1 MQRTAGLDF
10 FDKARIWAGIV
21 VLLAGLVA
29 VLGSVVDWVTVTPP
43 PEPPAGVDFEEQPFA
58 TDESSAPFNGLEA
71 GDGWVTLAAGGF
83 EMAAGLLLIGRR
95 RGGWLGVLATI
106 PMGAVAI
113 SIYKQLGSP
122 TSDLMERTNTVG
134 DADPGLGLTLIAGAA
149 LVGLIASVIGVA
161 ATPKNQSVIT

>member
-1 MQRTAGLDF
+1 MQRTEGLDF
-10 FDKARIWAGIV
+10 FDRARIWAGVI

-43 PEPPAGVDFEEQPFA
+43 PDPPPGIDFEEKPFA
-58 TDESSAPFNGLEA
+58 ADENSDPFNGLEA
-71 GDGWVTLAAGGF
+71 GDGWATLAAGGV
-83 EMAAGLLLIGRR
+83 EMVAGLLLIGKR
-95 RGGWLGVLATI
+95 RGGWLGVLATV

-113 SIYKQLGSP
+113 SVYKQLGSP
-122 TSDLMERTNTVG
+122 TSELMERTKTVG

-161 ATPKNQSVIT
+161 ATPKNQSAIT